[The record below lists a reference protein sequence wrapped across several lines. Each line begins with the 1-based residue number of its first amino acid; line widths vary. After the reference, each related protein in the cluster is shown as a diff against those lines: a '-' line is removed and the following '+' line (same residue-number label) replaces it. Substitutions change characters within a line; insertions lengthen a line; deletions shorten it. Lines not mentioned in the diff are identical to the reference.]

1 MSDFYKER
9 GIKMARVLG
18 IIAEYNPFHNGHLY
32 QIEEAKKQTGADYVV
47 AVISGNF
54 AQRGDTSLVNKWVK
68 TEMAINNGVDLVIEL
83 PTVYS
88 ISSAEN
94 FAEGAIK
101 ILDSLKV
108 VDTLCFG
115 TETGD
120 FAALNNI
127 ANVLF
132 NEPKEYVSL
141 LNHELGKGVSYPK
154 ARENAL
160 MMYLNDIKRYANILS
175 GPNNIL
181 AIEYLKAIKRLKSD
195 LKPFSIQRKK
205 VYYNDEKIVDEF
217 ASSTAIRKLVA
228 REQFDEIRK
237 VMPTSSYMILKEE
250 IKRGNYVLD
259 ISKFEKEIL
268 YNLRK
273 MTVKEIAELQDVAE
287 GLEFAIKNAAN
298 SCNNIMDLINII
310 KSKRYTQTRIQRI
323 LLYAL
328 LGITKKDMQNAKKI
342 TPYTRILGFNRK
354 GRELLSEIANTNRK
368 INIITSVKKFED
380 VNGNKTLAE
389 MLQKDIFA
397 TNVYTLGYEYNSW
410 ANLDY
415 TNKMIILN

>member
-1 MSDFYKER
+1 
-9 GIKMARVLG
+9 MARVLG

-237 VMPTSSYMILKEE
+237 VMPTSSYMLLKEE
-250 IKRGNYVLD
+250 IKRGNYILD

-273 MTVKEIAELQDVAE
+273 MTVKEIAELQDVVE

>member
-1 MSDFYKER
+1 
-9 GIKMARVLG
+9 MARVLG

-54 AQRGDTSLVNKWVK
+54 TQRGNTSLVNKWIK
-68 TEMAINNGVDLVIEL
+68 TDMALRSGVDIVIEL

-101 ILDSLKV
+101 ILDSLKI

-115 TETGD
+115 TETAD

-127 ANVLF
+127 ANVLYS
-132 NEPKEYVSL
+132 EPKEYVSL

-154 ARENAL
+154 ARESAL

-175 GPNNIL
+175 GSNNIL
-181 AIEYLKAIKRLKSD
+181 AIEYLKALKKLKSSMR
-195 LKPFSIQRKK
+195 PFSVQRKK
-205 VYYNDEKIVDEF
+205 VYYNDERIVDEF
-217 ASSTAIRKLVA
+217 ASSTAIRKLVS
-228 REQFDEIRK
+228 RGQYDEIRK
-237 VMPTSSYMILKEE
+237 VIPTSSYMLLKEE
-250 IKRGNYVLD
+250 IRKGSFVLD
-259 ISKFEKEIL
+259 ILKFEKEIL

-273 MTVKEIAELQDVAE
+273 MTVSEIAELPDVTE
-287 GLEFAIKNAAN
+287 GLEHVIKNAAN
-298 SCNNIMDLINII
+298 SCNSILDLMDMV

-328 LGITKKDMQNAKKI
+328 LGITKRDMANARKVI
-342 TPYTRILGFNRK
+342 PYVRVLGFNK
-354 GRELLSEIANTNRK
+354 NGREMLSEICKENRR
-368 INIITSVKKFED
+368 INMITSVKKFEEL
-380 VNGNKTLAE
+380 NLNKTLKE
-389 MLQKDIFA
+389 MLDKDIFA
-397 TNVYTLGYEYNSW
+397 TNVYTLGYEYNSS

-415 TNKMIILN
+415 TNKMVIV

>member
-1 MSDFYKER
+1 
-9 GIKMARVLG
+9 MARVLG

-32 QIEEAKKQTGADYVV
+32 QIEEAKKQTGAEYVV
-47 AVISGNF
+47 AIISGNF
-54 AQRGDTSLVNKWVK
+54 AQRGNTSLVNKWVK
-68 TEMAINNGVDLVIEL
+68 TEMALRNGVDIVIEL

-101 ILDSLKV
+101 ILDSLKI

-115 TETGD
+115 TETAD

-127 ANVLF
+127 ANVLY
-132 NEPKEYVSL
+132 NEPKEYVSI

-175 GPNNIL
+175 GSNNIL
-181 AIEYLKAIKRLKSD
+181 AIEYLKALKKLKSD
-195 LKPFSIQRKK
+195 MRPMSIQRKK
-205 VYYNDEKIVDEF
+205 VYYNDEKIIDEF

-228 REQFDEIRK
+228 RQQYDELRK
-237 VMPTSSYMILKEE
+237 VMPTSSYMLLKEE
-250 IKRGNYVLD
+250 VKRGNIVID
-259 ISKFEKEIL
+259 IVKFEKEIL

-273 MTVKEIAELQDVAE
+273 MSIKEIGELQDVTE
-287 GLEFAIKNAAN
+287 GLEYTIKNAAN
-298 SCNNIMDLINII
+298 SCNNIIDLINII

-328 LGITKKDMQNAKKI
+328 LGITKKDVQNSKKI
-342 TPYTRILGFNRK
+342 IPYTRVLGFNKK
-354 GRELLSEIANTNRK
+354 GREMLSDICNINRK

-380 VNGNKTLAE
+380 VNINKNLKE
-389 MLQKDIFA
+389 MLEKDIFA
-397 TNVYTLGYEYNSW
+397 TNVYTLGYEYNSY

-415 TNKMIILN
+415 TSKLIII